1 MRFCSLFVKISLILN
16 RVLKCKTSY
25 GFRVMI
31 SLMKKHLHPIQIG
44 DLTIPENIALA
55 PMAGTS
61 NRIFRTICH
70 EYGSAFGVT
79 ELVSARGIRFKE
91 SVEIS
96 MRYLKIDPEHEG
108 KTGIQ
113 LFGADPEDFSYAI
126 PCILEDPRLAAVD
139 VIDINMGCPVT
150 KVVKTGAGS
159 SLMIDPKLA
168 SSIIEASAKAAE
180 PYGKPVTVKFRSGWD
195 EEDINAPEFAKMC
208 IDSGAKA
215 LALHAR
221 TQKQMY
227 RGEADWDVIRRTK
240 EAIAGTGIP
249 LWGNGDV
256 KDGATAIAMIEQ
268 TGCDGVM
275 VGRGAQGNPWVFSE
289 IRAALSGDPDFKKE
303 DFIPDRRTKAE
314 VIRRH
319 LLGMCEDLGEKTGV
333 KEMRSEIACY
343 LKGGRGTAEIKNRL
357 MTAGTV
363 TEVEALLEEYC
374 ALE

>member
-1 MRFCSLFVKISLILN
+1 MTKF
-16 RVLKCKTSY
+16 
-25 GFRVMI
+25 
-31 SLMKKHLHPIQIG
+31 LHPFSIG
-44 DLTIPENIALA
+44 KVTIPENISLA

-61 NRIFRTICH
+61 TCIYRTIAH

-96 MRYLKIDPEHEG
+96 MRYLRIDPEKEG
-108 KTGIQ
+108 MTGIQ
-113 LFGADPEDFSYAI
+113 LFGADPDDFSYAI

-139 VIDINMGCPVT
+139 VIDINMGCPVS

-159 SLMIDPKLA
+159 SLMIDPRLA
-168 SSIIEASAKAAE
+168 ASIIEASVRAAE
-180 PYGKPVTVKFRSGWD
+180 PFGKPVTVKFRSGWD

-208 IDSGAKA
+208 IDSGARA

-227 RGEADWDVIRRTK
+227 RGNADWEVIRKTK
-240 EAIAGTGIP
+240 EAIADTGIP

-256 KDGATAIAMIEQ
+256 TDGISAVAMLKE

-275 VGRGAQGNPWVFSE
+275 VGRAAQGNPWVFSE
-289 IRAALSGDPDFKKE
+289 IRAALEAADRGEDPASVKGSFA
-303 DFIPDRRTKAE
+303 PDRKTKAE

-319 LLGMCEDLGEKTGV
+319 LTGLCEDLGEKTGV
-333 KEMRSEIACY
+333 KEMRSQIACY
-343 LKGGRGTAEIKNRL
+343 LKGGRGTAEIKNRV
-357 MTAGTV
+357 MTANTIP
-363 TEVEALLEEYC
+363 EVEALLDEY
-374 ALE
+374 ASAE

>member
-1 MRFCSLFVKISLILN
+1 MIL
-16 RVLKCKTSY
+16 
-25 GFRVMI
+25 
-31 SLMKKHLHPIQIG
+31 LMEKHLHPIRIG
-44 DLTIPENIALA
+44 DVTIPENIALA

-61 NRIFRTICH
+61 NCVFRTIAH

-96 MRYLKIDPEHEG
+96 MRYLRIDPEHEG

-113 LFGADPEDFSYAI
+113 LFGADPDDFSYAI
-126 PCILEDPRLAAVD
+126 PCILEDPRLSRVD
-139 VIDINMGCPVT
+139 VIDINMGCPVS

-159 SLMIDPKLA
+159 SLMIDPRLA
-168 SSIIEASAKAAE
+168 ASIIEASVRAAE

-195 EEDINAPEFAKMC
+195 EEDINAPEFARMC
-208 IDSGAKA
+208 IDSGARG

-227 RGEADWDVIRRTK
+227 HGNADWEVIRKTK
-240 EAIAGTGIP
+240 EAIAGTGVP

-256 KDGATAIAMIEQ
+256 TGGASAVAMIEQ

-275 VGRGAQGNPWVFSE
+275 VGRAAQGNPWVFSE
-289 IRAALSGDPDFKKE
+289 IRAALSGEPDYKE
-303 DFIPDRRTKAE
+303 GDFAPDRKTKAE

-319 LLGMCEDLGEKTGV
+319 LLGLCEDLGEKTGV
-333 KEMRSEIACY
+333 KEMRSQIACY

-357 MTAGTV
+357 MTAATV

-374 ALE
+374 SAE

>member
-1 MRFCSLFVKISLILN
+1 MIL
-16 RVLKCKTSY
+16 
-25 GFRVMI
+25 
-31 SLMKKHLHPIQIG
+31 LMKKHLHPFQIG
-44 DLTIPENIALA
+44 DLIIPENIALA

-61 NRIFRTICH
+61 TCIYRTIAH
-70 EYGSAFGVT
+70 EHGAAFGVT
-79 ELVSARGIRFKE
+79 ELVSARGIRFKQ

-96 MRYLKIDPEHEG
+96 MRYLRIDPDHEG

-126 PCILEDPRLAAVD
+126 PCILEDPRLSRVD
-139 VIDINMGCPVT
+139 VIDLNMGCPVS

-159 SLMIDPKLA
+159 SLMIDPRLA
-168 SSIIEASAKAAE
+168 ASIIEASVRAAE

-215 LALHAR
+215 LAIHAR

-227 RGEADWDVIRRTK
+227 RGTADWEVIRKTK
-240 EAIAGTGIP
+240 EAIAGTGVP

-256 KDGATAIAMIEQ
+256 TDGASAIAMLET

-275 VGRGAQGNPWVFSE
+275 VGRAAQGNPWVFTE
-289 IRAALSGDPDFKKE
+289 IREALLAADKCTEESGKDEKTAGGECFSGGNIRKNDRAF
-303 DFIPDRRTKAE
+303 PDRKTRAD

-319 LLGMCEDLGEKTGV
+319 LIGLCDELGEKTGV
-333 KEMRSEIACY
+333 KEMRSQIACY
-343 LKGGRGTAEIKNRL
+343 LKGGRGTADIKNRL
-357 MTAGTV
+357 MTAGTIA
-363 TEVEALLEEYC
+363 EVEALLAEYC
-374 ALE
+374 AGE

>member
-1 MRFCSLFVKISLILN
+1 MILHMS
-16 RVLKCKTSY
+16 KY
-25 GFRVMI
+25 
-31 SLMKKHLHPIQIG
+31 LHPIKVGNVI
-44 DLTIPENIALA
+44 IPENIALA

-61 NRIFRTICH
+61 TCIYRKIAH
-70 EYGSAFGVT
+70 EFGAAFGVT

-96 MRYLKIDPEHEG
+96 MRYLRIDPDHEG

-113 LFGADPEDFSYAI
+113 LFGADPDDFAYAI
-126 PCILEDPRLAAVD
+126 PCILEDPRLSRVD
-139 VIDINMGCPVT
+139 VIDLNMGCPVS

-159 SLMIDPKLA
+159 SLMIDPRLA
-168 SSIIEASAKAAE
+168 ASIIEASARAAE
-180 PYGKPVTVKFRSGWD
+180 PYGKPITVKFRSGWD

-208 IDSGAKA
+208 IDSGAQA
-215 LALHAR
+215 LAIHAR

-227 RGEADWDVIRRTK
+227 RGNADWDVIRKTK

-256 KDGATAIAMIEQ
+256 TDGESALAMLER

-275 VGRGAQGNPWVFSE
+275 VGRAAQGNPWVFSD
-289 IRAALSGDPDFKKE
+289 IRAVLSGDPDVKKE
-303 DFIPDRRTKAE
+303 DFTPDRKTRAD

-319 LLGMCEDLGEKTGV
+319 LIGLCDELGEKTGV
-333 KEMRSEIACY
+333 KEMRSQIACY

-357 MTAGTV
+357 MTAGTIA
-363 TEVEALLEEYC
+363 EVEALLEEYC
-374 ALE
+374 AVE

>member
-1 MRFCSLFVKISLILN
+1 
-16 RVLKCKTSY
+16 
-25 GFRVMI
+25 MI
-31 SLMKKHLHPIQIG
+31 FHMEKHLHPIQVGNVI
-44 DLTIPENIALA
+44 IPENIALA

-61 NRIFRTICH
+61 NCVFRTISH
-70 EYGSAFGVT
+70 EFGSAFGVT
-79 ELVSARGIRFKE
+79 ELVSARGIRFKQ

-96 MRYLKIDPEHEG
+96 MRYLRIDPEHEG

-113 LFGADPEDFSYAI
+113 LFGADPDDFSYAV

-139 VIDINMGCPVT
+139 VIDINMGCPVS

-159 SLMIDPKLA
+159 SLMIDPRLA
-168 SSIIEASAKAAE
+168 ASIIEASVRAAE

-227 RGEADWDVIRRTK
+227 HGNADWEVIRKTK

-256 KDGATAIAMIEQ
+256 TDGASAIEMIEK

-275 VGRGAQGNPWVFSE
+275 VGRAAQGNPWVFSE
-289 IRAALSGDPDFKKE
+289 IRAALSGDPDVKKG
-303 DFIPDRRTKAE
+303 DFTPDRKTKAE

-319 LLGMCEDLGEKTGV
+319 LLGLCEDLGEKTGV
-333 KEMRSEIACY
+333 KEMRSQIACY

-357 MTAGTV
+357 MTANTIP
-363 TEVEALLEEYC
+363 EVEALLEEY
-374 ALE
+374 ASAE

>member
-1 MRFCSLFVKISLILN
+1 MILHMSN
-16 RVLKCKTSY
+16 Y
-25 GFRVMI
+25 
-31 SLMKKHLHPIQIG
+31 LHPIKVGNVI
-44 DLTIPENIALA
+44 IPENIALA

-61 NRIFRTICH
+61 TCIYRKIAH
-70 EYGSAFGVT
+70 EFGAAFGVT

-96 MRYLKIDPEHEG
+96 MRYLRIDPDHEG

-113 LFGADPEDFSYAI
+113 LFGADPDDFAYAI
-126 PCILEDPRLAAVD
+126 PCILEDPRISRVD
-139 VIDINMGCPVT
+139 VIDLNMGCPVS

-159 SLMIDPKLA
+159 SLMIDPRLA
-168 SSIIEASAKAAE
+168 ASIIEASVRAAE
-180 PYGKPVTVKFRSGWD
+180 PYGKPITVKFRSGWD

-208 IDSGAKA
+208 IDSGAQA
-215 LALHAR
+215 LAIHAR

-227 RGEADWDVIRRTK
+227 RGNADWEVIRKTK

-256 KDGATAIAMIEQ
+256 TDGSSAVAMLET

-275 VGRGAQGNPWVFSE
+275 VGRAAQGNPWVFSE
-289 IRAALSGDPDFKKE
+289 IRAALSGDPDVKKE
-303 DFIPDRRTKAE
+303 DFVPDRKTRAD

-319 LLGMCEDLGEKTGV
+319 LIGLCDELGEKTGV
-333 KEMRSEIACY
+333 KEMRSQIAYY

-357 MTAGTV
+357 MTAGTIA
-363 TEVEALLEEYC
+363 EVEALLEEYC
-374 ALE
+374 REES

>member
-1 MRFCSLFVKISLILN
+1 MTTF
-16 RVLKCKTSY
+16 
-25 GFRVMI
+25 
-31 SLMKKHLHPIQIG
+31 LHPISIG
-44 DLTIPENIALA
+44 KVTIPENISLA

-61 NRIFRTICH
+61 TCIFRTIAH
-70 EYGSAFGVT
+70 EYGSAYGVT

-96 MRYLKIDPEHEG
+96 MRYLRIDPEKEG

-113 LFGADPEDFSYAI
+113 LFGADPDDFAYAV

-139 VIDINMGCPVT
+139 VIDINMGCPVS

-159 SLMIDPKLA
+159 SLMIDPRLA
-168 SSIIEASAKAAE
+168 ASIIEASVRAAE

-227 RGEADWDVIRRTK
+227 RGNADWEVIRKTK
-240 EAIAGTGIP
+240 EAIADTGIP

-256 KDGATAIAMIEQ
+256 KDGASAVAMIEQ

-275 VGRGAQGNPWVFSE
+275 VGRAAQGNPWVFSE

-303 DFIPDRRTKAE
+303 NFVPDRKTKAE

-319 LLGMCEDLGEKTGV
+319 LLGLCEQLGEKTGV
-333 KEMRSEIACY
+333 KEMRAQIACY

-357 MTAGTV
+357 MTAGTIS
-363 TEVEALLEEYC
+363 EVEALLNEYC
-374 ALE
+374 SGE

>member
-1 MRFCSLFVKISLILN
+1 MIL
-16 RVLKCKTSY
+16 
-25 GFRVMI
+25 
-31 SLMKKHLHPIQIG
+31 LMKKYLHPFQIG
-44 DLTIPENIALA
+44 DLVIPENIALA

-61 NRIFRTICH
+61 TCIYRTIAH
-70 EYGSAFGVT
+70 EHGAAFGVT
-79 ELVSARGIRFKE
+79 ELVSARGIRFKQ

-96 MRYLKIDPEHEG
+96 MRYLRIDPDHEG
-108 KTGIQ
+108 VTGIQ

-126 PCILEDPRLAAVD
+126 PCILEDPRLSRVD
-139 VIDINMGCPVT
+139 VIDLNMGCPVS

-159 SLMIDPKLA
+159 SLMIDPRLA
-168 SSIIEASAKAAE
+168 ASIIEASVRAAE

-195 EEDINAPEFAKMC
+195 EEDINAPQFAKMC

-227 RGEADWDVIRRTK
+227 RGNADWEVIRKTK

-256 KDGATAIAMIEQ
+256 TDGASAIAMIET

-275 VGRGAQGNPWVFSE
+275 VGRAAQGNPWVFTE
-289 IRAALSGDPDFKKE
+289 IREALLTGDADAGK
-303 DFIPDRRTKAE
+303 ILPDRKTRAD

-319 LLGMCEDLGEKTGV
+319 LVGLCAELGEKTGV
-333 KEMRSEIACY
+333 KEMRSQIACY
-343 LKGGRGTAEIKNRL
+343 LKGGRGTADIKNRL
-357 MTAGTV
+357 MTAGTIE
-363 TEVEALLEEYC
+363 EVEVLLTEYDKKGIS
-374 ALE
+374 